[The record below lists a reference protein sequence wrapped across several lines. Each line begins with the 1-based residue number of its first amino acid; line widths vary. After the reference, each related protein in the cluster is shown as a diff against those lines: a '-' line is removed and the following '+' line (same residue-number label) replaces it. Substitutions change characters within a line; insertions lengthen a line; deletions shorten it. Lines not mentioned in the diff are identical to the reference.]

1 MVSMMN
7 KRYLLLPLLMLCFS
21 HTASGEGF
29 WSELR
34 DGVRET
40 KGEIK
45 EGGREAGKAIGH
57 TAKSGGK
64 AVGELATGAGR
75 EIKALG
81 RDLRDGTPDANTGA
95 DD

>member
-1 MVSMMN
+1 MQAMVSMMN

-34 DGVRET
+34 DGV
-40 KGEIK
+40 GEIK
-45 EGGREAGKAIGH
+45 EGGKEVGKEIGN

-81 RDLRDGTPDANTGA
+81 RDLRDGTPDANTGT